1 MRETQRSQGWERME
15 LVRRKL
21 EEIREYPNNPR
32 KNEQAADAVAESI
45 RQCGYIAPIIV
56 DECGVI
62 LAGHTR
68 YKALQKLGRDE
79 AEVVVK
85 AGLTDEQKAKYRLL
99 DNKTG
104 ELADWDF
111 GLLQEELEGLDF
123 GELELEWGVDSGS
136 PFWGNISGERTEEY
150 EQFEEKFKPKLT
162 TDDCYTPPKVYEAVK
177 AWAVEKY
184 NLAGNRV
191 LRPFY
196 PGGDYQSEAYNEND
210 VVIDNPPF
218 SILSEIC
225 RFYMERGVPFFLFAP
240 SLTLFSSASGACNYI
255 VCDADVIY
263 ENGAHVNTSFVTNMG
278 DEKILTAPELG
289 EAIQRANK
297 KEAVELA
304 KYDYPENLIT
314 AARLGKWVEKG
325 ARISIKNAVFVR
337 ALDSQRA
344 EGKTIYGG
352 GFLISTKAAENTA
365 AEKAAV
371 EKAAVEKESVL
382 WPLSDREKTIVEEL
396 DRKERQGV

>member
-111 GLLQEELEGLDF
+111 GLLEEELEGLDF
-123 GELELEWGVDSGS
+123 GELELDWGVDMEEVPEVAEDDYEVVPPAEPRSRMGDIYQLGRHRLMCGDSIDKKNIDTLLDGERADMVFTDPPYDMEMGGQGCFKKSMQNCKGRIDSIIKFDPFVLSYLPELNINSFYIFTSKNGISKYIEIFKELNYDILCWCKTNPVPFTSGS
-136 PFWGNISGERTEEY
+136 FLPDVEYLMYFSRRGRVWNNSLKPTSIYRKYYVTQKLQGRIDGGGNLHPTMKPLEIIADKVRISSNEGGVVVDIFGGSGSTLMAC
-150 EQFEEKFKPKLT
+150 EQVNRRCYMMEIDPRYVDTIIDRWEKFTGGK
-162 TDDCYTPPKVYEAVK
+162 AV
-177 AWAVEKY
+177 
-184 NLAGNRV
+184 L
-191 LRPFY
+191 L
-196 PGGDYQSEAYNEND
+196 NE
-210 VVIDNPPF
+210 
-218 SILSEIC
+218 
-225 RFYMERGVPFFLFAP
+225 
-240 SLTLFSSASGACNYI
+240 
-255 VCDADVIY
+255 
-263 ENGAHVNTSFVTNMG
+263 
-278 DEKILTAPELG
+278 
-289 EAIQRANK
+289 QR
-297 KEAVELA
+297 
-304 KYDYPENLIT
+304 
-314 AARLGKWVEKG
+314 
-325 ARISIKNAVFVR
+325 
-337 ALDSQRA
+337 
-344 EGKTIYGG
+344 
-352 GFLISTKAAENTA
+352 
-365 AEKAAV
+365 
-371 EKAAVEKESVL
+371 
-382 WPLSDREKTIVEEL
+382 
-396 DRKERQGV
+396 